1 MNYDYSFYLFVQL
14 RMVIMPN
21 DLEYDLQYSIDRE
34 MYDDF
39 VASTFDDE
47 NRGEYECIAEF
58 LNYVKKE
65 SK

>member
-14 RMVIMPN
+14 RIVIMPS
-21 DLEYDLQYSIDRE
+21 DLAYDLQYSIDRE

-39 VASTFDDE
+39 IVSTFNDE
-47 NRGEYECIAEF
+47 KRGEYECIEEF
-58 LNYVKKE
+58 LNYVKYQ

>member
-1 MNYDYSFYLFVQL
+1 
-14 RMVIMPN
+14 MVIMPN